1 MTSQD
6 FDQVDMNRT
15 EFAVKIVNSLPE
27 FIGAFRKFLGLD
39 SLRHSPLNQNL
50 QIGALG
56 VETNEL
62 GFVLSDRI
70 EKS

>member
-1 MTSQD
+1 
-6 FDQVDMNRT
+6 MNRT
-15 EFAVKIVNSLPE
+15 ELTVKIVNSLLG
-27 FIGAFRKFLGLD
+27 FIRAFRKFFGLD
-39 SLRHSPLNQNL
+39 SLRQSPPNQNL

>member
-1 MTSQD
+1 
-6 FDQVDMNRT
+6 MNRT
-15 EFAVKIVNSLPE
+15 EFAVKIINSLPG
-27 FIGAFRKFLGLD
+27 FIRAFRKLFGLD
-39 SLRHSPLNQNL
+39 SLRHSPLNQNF

-62 GFVLSDRI
+62 GLFLSDRI